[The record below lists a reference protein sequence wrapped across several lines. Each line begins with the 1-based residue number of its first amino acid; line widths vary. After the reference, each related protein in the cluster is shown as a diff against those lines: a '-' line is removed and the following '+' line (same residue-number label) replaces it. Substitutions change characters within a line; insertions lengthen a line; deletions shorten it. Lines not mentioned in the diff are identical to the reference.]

1 MPLVATDLFIQ
12 MGPIPPTF
20 DGTPQELADAMIQR
34 MKIMSPGGT
43 NFIFTGDT
51 APTSNVGPWLRG
63 KQWWVWDPG
72 TKQYVPLD
80 ISASLTIPFF
90 IGASVPSGTVP
101 EVWLQTTQDAT
112 DTAPNDFG
120 MPVGWN
126 FWNGVSWVPFI
137 GIVASGPSASRPAS
151 PANLQQFYDTDI
163 SCLIWWERGA
173 WRTVS
178 GVPGDLKHVAFTTLA
193 AALAANPGWDVFGRN
208 TQGYLG
214 RALSAATE
222 DAVGSGG
229 ADNFPPASN
238 VPARHA
244 FDTYGENTQV
254 ATSATSGLVYP
265 PTIALWLLVKG

>member
-20 DGTPQELADAMIQR
+20 KGAPQDFADAMVAR

-63 KQWWVWDPG
+63 EQWWVWDPD

-90 IGASVPSGTVP
+90 IGNSTPSGTNP
-101 EVWLQTTQDAT
+101 QVWLQTTQDAT
-112 DTAPNDFG
+112 DTAPNQFG
-120 MPVGWN
+120 QPIGWN
-126 FWNGVSWVPFI
+126 VWNGTIWAPFV
-137 GIVASGPSASRPAS
+137 GIVTSGSTSSRPAN

-163 SCLIWWERGA
+163 SCLIWWERGQ
-173 WRTVS
+173 WRTIA
-178 GVPGDLKHVAFTTLA
+178 GVPGDLKFVAFTTLQA
-193 AALAANPGWDVFGRN
+193 ATTANPGWSLFGQSN
-208 TQGYLG
+208 QGYLG
-214 RALSAATE
+214 RSLVAATQ

-229 ADNFPPASN
+229 SANFPPAAN

-244 FDTYGENTQV
+244 FDTFGEVNQI
-254 ATSATSGLVYP
+254 ATSTSSGLVYP
-265 PTIALWLLVKG
+265 PSMAFWLLIKG